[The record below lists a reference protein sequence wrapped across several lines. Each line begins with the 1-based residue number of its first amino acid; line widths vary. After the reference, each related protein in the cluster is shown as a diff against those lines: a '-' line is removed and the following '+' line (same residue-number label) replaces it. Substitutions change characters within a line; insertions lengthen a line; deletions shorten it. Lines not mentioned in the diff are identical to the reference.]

1 MAIRYTTNIQE
12 DIQGIF
18 NRYSR
23 DAQEDIQEYTK
34 KGIHDVSNYV
44 TININRMAEHEPDAA
59 CLCAMQYPAS
69 CESKYRRRK
78 IMRLKKLLTAV
89 LGGVL
94 VLASTNIVF
103 ADTTDAVVTY
113 DFESDHGIT
122 LYGEAAVVENPDDS
136 SDSVL
141 LVDSSTGGT
150 NGNYGLLPEGTLSG
164 YDFSEGITVSVDV
177 RPTLNSGNYNYIFCV
192 GASGTATD
200 VTSSGYAYVDGAIG
214 LIARYGDTYEALLPY
229 GNFVDGNE
237 LNDND
242 VYFLTDGTHD
252 RWYNLTYTYSS
263 TEIAIY
269 VNGVKTVS
277 WAPANSSDLAT
288 ILANL
293 SDEAAIV
300 FGAGASRGDLENFGG
315 YLDDLRIYEGTLT
328 ADEVA
333 SIVDSDAYELV
344 VLETEEET
352 ETEEES
358 EAAAADDAAADEDTQ
373 AEAEDT
379 ASEDMEN
386 ASGFSTVA
394 LVIAIILTI
403 AIVVL
408 AVLYATDKLKI
419 SKNVLLAIVGVL
431 AVVIVIL
438 LVVGLSSDGSSSSGS
453 DASEDSET
461 ETSSASAYEPS
472 TTLVE
477 VYDVERSA
485 TERSGV
491 EDGEVALAVSTYTN
505 PVTGLYYDD
514 EGNIVYG
521 GDPSILV
528 DGDTVYLYTG
538 HDTATG
544 NSDYVIPEYLCWS
557 TTDLV
562 NWTYE
567 GVVMSADMTSITW
580 ASSSTSG
587 WASQV
592 AKHYDSESGKDMYYL
607 YYCTW
612 DKTASGKQS
621 IGVAVSDS
629 ATGTFVD
636 IGEPLVSGNLTADD
650 ETSGWNDI
658 DPTVWIEYDDDG
670 VEHRYLAWGNGQYYV
685 CELNEDMVSVMDL
698 NGDGEI
704 TAGTSTD
711 DADIISGLK
720 SNLSNYTEGP
730 YLYRRS
736 DEYGNYYGD
745 YYLFYASGYRE
756 GLAYA
761 TSSNLLTMKW
771 TSGSVI
777 MSATATSNTNHP
789 AVFDFKG
796 HTYLIY
802 HNGSIAGGSGF
813 RRSACIVEIEFND
826 DGSISLMSE
835 TAAGVGGTVSQISLA
850 SGEAVGHEYYTNS
863 ASDDAYPY
871 TDVACGLYEDE
882 DPEWDGDFAEE
893 DLYWVICEG
902 KADTENAA
910 YVSVQSENKPGLYL
924 TANEDMTVTLAQEDT
939 VSEDM
944 EAQQTFHTVVGLN
957 DEDGVSFESVAYPG
971 YYLTIVDGVLMLTD
985 GSDAENATFY
995 VTTVEE

>member
-1 MAIRYTTNIQE
+1 
-12 DIQGIF
+12 
-18 NRYSR
+18 
-23 DAQEDIQEYTK
+23 
-34 KGIHDVSNYV
+34 
-44 TININRMAEHEPDAA
+44 
-59 CLCAMQYPAS
+59 
-69 CESKYRRRK
+69 
-78 IMRLKKLLTAV
+78 MRLKKLLTAV

-177 RPTLNSGNYNYIFCV
+177 RPTLNSGAYNYIFCI

-214 LIARYGDTYEALLPY
+214 LIARYGDNYEALLPY
-229 GNFVDGNE
+229 GNFADGNE

-242 VYFLTDGTHD
+242 TYFLVDGTQD
-252 RWYNLTYTYSS
+252 RWYNLTYTYTS

-269 VNGVKTVS
+269 VNGVKTIS
-277 WAPANSSDLAT
+277 WTPANTSDLET

-293 SDEAAIV
+293 ADEAAIV
-300 FGAGASRGDLENFGG
+300 FGAGASRDAYENFGG
-315 YLDDLRIYEGTLT
+315 YLDDLRIYEGALT
-328 ADEVA
+328 TDEVA
-333 SIVDSDAYELV
+333 AIVDSDAYELV

-352 ETEEES
+352 ETEEEEES
-358 EAAAADDAAADEDTQ
+358 EAAAADDAAEDEDTQ
-373 AEAEDT
+373 AEAEAEDT
-379 ASEDMEN
+379 ASEDTEN

-438 LVVGLSSDGSSSSGS
+438 LVVGLSSDGGTSSGS
-453 DASEDSET
+453 EDSEASEDSET
-461 ETSSASAYEPS
+461 ETSSASTYEPS

-477 VYDVERSA
+477 VYDVERSV

-505 PVTGLYYDD
+505 PVAGLFYDD

-538 HDTATG
+538 HDVATTDAY
-544 NSDYVIPEYLCWS
+544 NIPEYLCWS
-557 TTDLV
+557 TTDMV

-567 GVVMSADMTSITW
+567 GVVMTADISSVTW
-580 ASSSTSG
+580 ATSSNSA
-587 WASQV
+587 WAAQV

-612 DKTASGKQS
+612 DKTSDGKQS

-629 ATGTFVD
+629 PTGTFVD
-636 IGEPLVSGNLTADD
+636 IGEPLVSGNLTSDD
-650 ETSGWNDI
+650 ETSTYNDI
-658 DPTVWIEYDDDG
+658 DPTVWIEYDEDG

-685 CELNEDMVSVMDL
+685 CELNEDMVSIMDL

-704 TAGTSTD
+704 TAGSSAD
-711 DADIISGLK
+711 DADIISGLI

-745 YYLFYASGYRE
+745 YYLFYASGWRE

-761 TSSNLLTMKW
+761 TSSDLLTGKW
-771 TSGSVI
+771 TFGSAL
-777 MSATATSNTNHP
+777 MSPTATSNTNHP

-802 HNGSIAGGSGF
+802 HNGSLAGGNGF
-813 RRSACIVEIEFND
+813 RRTACIAEIVFND
-826 DGSISLMSE
+826 DGSISMMSE
-835 TAAGVGGTVSQISLA
+835 TAAGVGGTISQISLA
-850 SGEAVGHEYYTNS
+850 SGDAVGHEYYTNS

-871 TDVACGLYEDE
+871 TDVECGLYEDE

-893 DLYWVICEG
+893 DLYWVICAG

-910 YVSVQSENKPGLYL
+910 YVSIQSENKPGLYM
-924 TANEDMTVTLAQEDT
+924 TANEDMTVTLAQESS
-939 VSEDM
+939 VSE
-944 EAQQTFHTVVGLN
+944 EKETAQTFHTVVGLN
-957 DEDGVSFESVAYPG
+957 DESGVSFESVAYPG
-971 YYLTIVDGVLMLTD
+971 TYLTIVDGVLMLTD
-985 GSDAENATFY
+985 GSDAENATFF

>member
-1 MAIRYTTNIQE
+1 
-12 DIQGIF
+12 
-18 NRYSR
+18 
-23 DAQEDIQEYTK
+23 
-34 KGIHDVSNYV
+34 
-44 TININRMAEHEPDAA
+44 
-59 CLCAMQYPAS
+59 
-69 CESKYRRRK
+69 
-78 IMRLKKLLTAV
+78 MRFKKLLTAV
-89 LGGVL
+89 LGGVM
-94 VLASTNIVF
+94 VLASTNVVF
-103 ADTTDAVVTY
+103 ADTTDAIVTY

-122 LYGEAAVVENPDDS
+122 LYGDAAVVENPDDS

-150 NGNYGLLPEGTLSG
+150 NGNYGLLEEGVLSG

-177 RPTLNSGNYNYIFCV
+177 RPTLNSGAYNYIFCI

-200 VTSSGYAYVDGAIG
+200 VTTSGYAYVDGAIG
-214 LIARYGDTYEALLPY
+214 LIARYGDNYEALLPY

-242 VYFLTDGTHD
+242 VYFLTDGTQD
-252 RWYNLTYTYSS
+252 RWYNLTYTYTS

-269 VNGVKTVS
+269 VNGVKTVA
-277 WAPANSSDLAT
+277 WTPANTSDLET

-293 SDEAAIV
+293 ADEAAIV
-300 FGAGASRGDLENFGG
+300 FGAGASRDAFENFGG
-315 YLDDLRIYEGTLT
+315 YLDDLRIYEGALT

-333 SIVDSDAYELV
+333 AIVDSDAYELA
-344 VLETEEET
+344 VLETEEDT
-352 ETEEES
+352 ETEAES
-358 EAAAADDAAADEDTQ
+358 EAAESEAADDASADADTQVESEAADAASSDSEGTSGL
-373 AEAEDT
+373 AT
-379 ASEDMEN
+379 A
-386 ASGFSTVA
+386 A
-394 LVIAIILTI
+394 LVIAVILTI

-408 AVLYATDKLKI
+408 AALYATDKLKI
-419 SKNVLLAIVGVL
+419 SKTVLLAVVVVL
-431 AVVIVIL
+431 AVVIVIM
-438 LVVGLSSDGSSSSGS
+438 LVVGLGSDGSSSSGS
-453 DASEDSET
+453 ETSESSET
-461 ETSSASAYEPS
+461 ETSAASAYEPS

-491 EDGEVALAVSTYTN
+491 ADGEVALAVSTYTN
-505 PVTGLYYDD
+505 PVAGLFYDD

-538 HDTATG
+538 HDTATRDG
-544 NSDYVIPEYLCWS
+544 NYIIPEYLCWS

-567 GVVMSADMTSITW
+567 GVVMTADMTSVTW
-580 ASSSTSG
+580 ASSSTSA
-587 WASQV
+587 WAAQV

-612 DKTASGKQS
+612 DKTADGKQS

-629 ATGTFVD
+629 PTGTFVD
-636 IGEPLVSGNLTADD
+636 IGEPIVSGNLTADD
-650 ETSGWNDI
+650 ETSTYNDI
-658 DPTVWIEYDDDG
+658 DPTVWIEYDEDG

-685 CELNEDMVSVMDL
+685 CELNEDMISVMDL

-720 SNLSNYTEGP
+720 SSLSNYTEAP

-745 YYLFYASGYRE
+745 YYLFYASSWRE

-761 TSSNLLTMKW
+761 TSSDLLTAKW
-771 TSGSVI
+771 TAGNVI
-777 MSATATSNTNHP
+777 MTATATSNTNHP

-802 HNGSIAGGSGF
+802 HNGSLPGGSGF
-813 RRSACIVEIEFND
+813 RRTACIAEITFND

-835 TAAGVGGTVSQISLA
+835 TAAGVAGTISQISLA
-850 SGEAVGHEYYTNS
+850 SGDAIGHAYFQNS
-863 ASDDAYPY
+863 ASDNAYPY

-893 DLYWVICEG
+893 DLYWVLCAG

-910 YVSVQSENKPGLYL
+910 YVSIQSENKPGLYM
-924 TANEDMTVTLAQEDT
+924 TANEDMTVTLAQESS
-939 VSEDM
+939 VSE
-944 EAQQTFHTVVGLN
+944 ERETAQTFHTVVGLN
-957 DEDGVSFESVAYPG
+957 DESGVSFESVAYPG
-971 YYLTIVDGVLMLTD
+971 YYLTIVDGVLLLTD
-985 GSDAENATFY
+985 GSDAENATFF
-995 VTTVEE
+995 VTTVE